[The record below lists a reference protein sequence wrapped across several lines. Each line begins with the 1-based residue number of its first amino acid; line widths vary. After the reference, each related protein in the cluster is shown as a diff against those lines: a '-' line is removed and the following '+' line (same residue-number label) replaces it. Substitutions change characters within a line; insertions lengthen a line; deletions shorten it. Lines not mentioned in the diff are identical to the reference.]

1 MLLIAETCGN
11 STFIVLEDVIR
22 AAAAIAARLSP
33 YVSTSTS
40 NGNQA
45 NLTNRPIATDKTSS
59 DLKQRPPLSDE
70 ERQRRR
76 QLGLC
81 LYCGGEHMIANC
93 PILSKRQTSIPLNAS
108 VQPYSGFIINGRV
121 LGYDQEVEI
130 LIDSGAGA
138 SFISANL
145 VRVLG
150 LEMSN
155 LCSPIRVLAF
165 DGKTVVTIREA
176 SRVNLQIDGS
186 NFKSQLFV
194 LPHSRYSIILGL
206 DWLSDHN
213 PKIDWKCGSVS
224 LKTALAD
231 VASPV
236 LGLLSNISRSD
247 STSRRNHVHSGAPR
261 YLLTV

>member
-1 MLLIAETCGN
+1 MLLIAETCGD

-93 PILSKRQTSIPLNAS
+93 PILSKCQNTMNR
-108 VQPYSGFIINGRV
+108 
-121 LGYDQEVEI
+121 
-130 LIDSGAGA
+130 
-138 SFISANL
+138 
-145 VRVLG
+145 
-150 LEMSN
+150 
-155 LCSPIRVLAF
+155 CSER
-165 DGKTVVTIREA
+165 DKTNRTMFYYACNET
-176 SRVNLQIDGS
+176 
-186 NFKSQLFV
+186 
-194 LPHSRYSIILGL
+194 P
-206 DWLSDHN
+206 
-213 PKIDWKCGSVS
+213 
-224 LKTALAD
+224 
-231 VASPV
+231 
-236 LGLLSNISRSD
+236 
-247 STSRRNHVHSGAPR
+247 
-261 YLLTV
+261 